1 MAGPTHALT
10 FGPVPSRRLG
20 RSLGINT
27 IPPKRCTYAC
37 VYCQLG
43 RTPNLRLD
51 RHEIFPVRR
60 IVDAVAER
68 LDACALA
75 GERVDALTVVP
86 DGEPTLDLRLGELLE
101 ALHRFELRVAVI
113 TNGSLLCRSD
123 VRDALAHAD
132 WVSVKVDAGRE
143 AEWRRVNRPHGRLR
157 LTDVLGG
164 VCAFAENRRGTLV
177 TETMLVAGVN
187 DALDHLREL
196 ALILQTIEPDTA
208 YVAVPTRP
216 PAEPWVEASPA
227 DRLVTAWAMLRERL
241 PRVELLADAVVGA
254 VARTGELEDDVLAI
268 TAVHPLDEHQLATL
282 SDAAGDGLEAAEHLV
297 AEGWLERTEWR
308 GRRFYTRTLH

>member
-1 MAGPTHALT
+1 MAGPAHSLT

-51 RHEIFPVRR
+51 RHEIFPTDR

-68 LDACALA
+68 LDACARA

-86 DGEPTLDLRLGELLE
+86 DGEPTLDLRLGQLLA
-101 ALHRFELRVAVI
+101 ALHRFELPVAVI

-123 VRDALAHAD
+123 VRDALTHAD
-132 WVSVKVDAGRE
+132 WVSVKVDAARE
-143 AEWRRVNRPHGRLR
+143 TEWRRVNRPHGRLGF
-157 LTDVLGG
+157 TDVLGG
-164 VCAFAENRRGTLV
+164 ACAFAESRRGTLV

-187 DALDHLREL
+187 DELGHLREL
-196 ALILQTIEPDTA
+196 ALVLQTLEPDIA
-208 YVAVPTRP
+208 FVAVPTRP
-216 PAEPWVEASPA
+216 PAEPWVEPPST
-227 DRLVTAWAMLRERL
+227 DRMVTAWAMLRERL
-241 PRVELLADAVVGA
+241 PRVELLTDTVYDPP
-254 VARTGELEDDVLAI
+254 ARTGELEEDVLAI
-268 TAVHPLDEHQLATL
+268 TAVHPLDEHQLAVL
-282 SDAAGDGLEAAEHLV
+282 SGGSGNGLEVAEQLV
-297 AEGWLERTEWR
+297 ADGWLERTEWR
-308 GRRFYTRTLH
+308 GRRFYTRAVQ

>member
-27 IPPKRCTYAC
+27 IPPKRCSYAC

-43 RTPNLRLD
+43 RTPNLRVD
-51 RHEIFPVRR
+51 RHEIFTVDR

-68 LDACALA
+68 LDACARA
-75 GERVDALTVVP
+75 GEQVDALTVVP
-86 DGEPTLDLRLGELLE
+86 DGEPTLDLGLGELL
-101 ALHRFELRVAVI
+101 ASLHRFALPVAVI

-123 VRDALAHAD
+123 VREALAGAD

-143 AEWRRVNRPHGRLR
+143 TEWRRVNRPHGRLR
-157 LTDVLGG
+157 LTEVLGG
-164 VCAFAENRRGTLV
+164 VCAFAESRRGTLV

-196 ALILQTIEPDTA
+196 ALVLQTLEPDIA

-216 PAEPWVEASPA
+216 PAEPWVEPPPA

-241 PRVELLADAVVGA
+241 SRVEMLADLLPSGP
-254 VARTGELEDDVLAI
+254 ARTGELEDDLLAI

-282 SDAAGDGLEAAEHLV
+282 SAESEDGLAAAEQLV
-297 AEGWLERTEWR
+297 AAGWLERTEWR
-308 GRRFYTRTLH
+308 GRRFYTRVIH

>member
-27 IPPKRCTYAC
+27 IPPKRCSYAC

-51 RHEIFPVRR
+51 RHGIFPTQRV
-60 IVDAVAER
+60 VDAVAER
-68 LDACALA
+68 LDACARS
-75 GERVDALTVVP
+75 GDRVDALTVVP
-86 DGEPTLDLRLGELLE
+86 DGEPTLDAGLGALLE
-101 ALHRFELRVAVI
+101 ALHRFELPVAVI

-123 VRDALAHAD
+123 VRDGLSHAD

-143 AEWRRVNRPHGRLR
+143 EEWRRVNRPHGRLR
-157 LTDVLGG
+157 LTEVLGG
-164 VCAFAENRRGTLV
+164 VCAFAESRCGTLV

-187 DALDHLREL
+187 DALGHLREL
-196 ALILQTIEPDTA
+196 ALVLQTIEPDTA

-216 PAEPWVEASPA
+216 PAEAWVEAPPA

-241 PRVELLADAVVGA
+241 PRVELLADTVA
-254 VARTGELEDDVLAI
+254 VAPVRTGELEDDVLAI

-282 SDAAGDGLEAAEHLV
+282 SDAAGDGLDAAEHLV

-308 GRRFYTRTLH
+308 GRRFYTRTFH